1 MTNRF
6 VNENGIYNEF
16 IIEEG
21 RHSIWPAFLVIPE
34 GWSLIYREDCWK
46 YIKHIKL
53 VASIDGTK

>member
-21 RHSIWPAFLVIPE
+21 GNSLWPAFLVIPE

-46 YIKHIKL
+46 YIKL
-53 VASIDGTK
+53 VASFDGIK

>member
-21 RHSIWPAFLVIPE
+21 QNSLWPVLVIPE

-46 YIKHIKL
+46 YIKL

>member
-6 VNENGIYNEF
+6 VNEIGIYNEL

-21 RHSIWPAFLVIPE
+21 RNSLWPAFLVIPE

-46 YIKHIKL
+46 YIKL

>member
-21 RHSIWPAFLVIPE
+21 RNSLWPAFLVIPE
-34 GWSLIYREDCWK
+34 GWSLIYRKDCWK
-46 YIKHIKL
+46 YIKL